1 MHGKGP
7 QCGLWTRANAALP
20 GLYMQF
26 SEYRSHALA
35 SVARRVLLC
44 SVRPCGAVQVL
55 YPAMR
60 RLMGD
65 AAPDDCLDAHQT
77 LKHKMARL
85 ADTHISDPNYD
96 VLVADYMKVGRG
108 FAAPL
113 AYLPWSRAAAQQP
126 ACALLQSHSVA
137 AAANTTCATCMFGC
151 YAARAAGCRVF
162 SD

>member
-1 MHGKGP
+1 
-7 QCGLWTRANAALP
+7 
-20 GLYMQF
+20 
-26 SEYRSHALA
+26 
-35 SVARRVLLC
+35 
-44 SVRPCGAVQVL
+44 
-55 YPAMR
+55 MR

-113 AYLPWSRAAAQQP
+113 VALAYLPWSRAAAQQP

-137 AAANTTCATCMFGC
+137 AAANTTCATC
-151 YAARAAGCRVF
+151 VF
-162 SD
+162 SAAMRHERLAAVYLVTERKVVQLWLDGCQPAGEGVMVIVVML